1 MATTLLTGV
10 PRSGTT
16 LCCHLLNQCQ
26 NTVALHE
33 PISPASFTRNREDAI
48 EFIKQFCIS
57 AELQVLSD
65 KSIVTKQRDGELPT
79 NPVSTAE
86 GALRKEIVKLGGV
99 KIEKELDEEFTLV
112 VKHNALFSALLE
124 ELVDVFDVY
133 AVVRNPLAILVSW
146 QTVDLPVHSGHI
158 PMGERFDAEL
168 AALLSTTTN
177 ILERQLLLL
186 NWFFVRYDKLIDR
199 SRIVR
204 YEDVIE
210 SDGGSLQV
218 ISKGPMQGEI
228 TLDAQTGAAGRIS
241 AEQLRALRDALL
253 SGTNVAEPFYSRI
266 EIDEEYRRLNV

>member
-33 PISPASFTRNREDAI
+33 PISPDSFTENREGAI

-57 AELQVLSD
+57 AESQVLSD
-65 KSIVTKQRDGELPT
+65 KTIVTKQRDGELPT
-79 NPVSTAE
+79 NPVSLDE
-86 GALRKEIVKLGGV
+86 GALRKEIVKLGNI

-124 ELVDVFDVY
+124 ELVDAFDVY
-133 AVVRNPLAILVSW
+133 AVIRNPLAILVSW

-168 AALLSTTTN
+168 TALLSTTIN

-186 NWFFVRYDKLIDR
+186 NWFFLRYDKFIDR
-199 SRIVR
+199 SRILR
-204 YEDVIE
+204 YEDVIA
-210 SDGGSLQV
+210 SGGGSLQV
-218 ISKGPMQGEI
+218 ISKAPMQREI
-228 TLDAQTGAAGRIS
+228 TLDAQTGAGRVS
-241 AEQLRALRDALL
+241 AEQLTALRDALL
-253 SGTNVAEPFYSRI
+253 SGTNVAEPFYSKI
-266 EIDEEYRRLNV
+266 EIDEEYRRLRV